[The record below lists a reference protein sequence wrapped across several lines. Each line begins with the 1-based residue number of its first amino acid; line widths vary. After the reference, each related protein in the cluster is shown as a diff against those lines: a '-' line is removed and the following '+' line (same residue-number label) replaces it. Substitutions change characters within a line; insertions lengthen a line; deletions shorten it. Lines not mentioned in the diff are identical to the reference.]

1 MFKSLSI
8 AQLKWKAVYTLC
20 GCFFLSA
27 NLAIDYSLQRWIWE
41 FSFWGSRRCSP
52 PNWSTKSIE
61 STLIGS
67 QSFIPQGHLRIVSYN
82 FRQNNVV
89 IYSKRTCLPGQ
100 FHSAH
105 DTVCKDFPAQEIG
118 AKTAHLINGHTC
130 SVAISWTST
139 TCFGTITPRTPSRP
153 LRFWNYCSIR
163 LLTKWVEGWRLY

>member
-27 NLAIDYSLQRWIWE
+27 TLAIDYSLQHWIWE
-41 FSFWGSRRCSP
+41 FSFWGSGRCSP

-67 QSFIPQGHLRIVSYN
+67 QSFIPRGHLRIVSYN

-118 AKTAHLINGHTC
+118 AKTAPLLMATHVLLRYREPVPHVLVQSLHELHRDHLDSEINVVLDC
-130 SVAISWTST
+130 
-139 TCFGTITPRTPSRP
+139 
-153 LRFWNYCSIR
+153 
-163 LLTKWVEGWRLY
+163 